1 MSRKQQQEGAAKRP
15 GSRGGAS
22 RGTLLL
28 VLGAVGLC
36 AALLLSYSLQAS
48 LPSSQQAPS
57 REQTQQEPASPA
69 RSRSSKPRRSQL
81 ARFNDESKTE
91 VIGNRTYYPS
101 FGLFP
106 KGCRWRPV
114 REHGKQDVEYVWW
127 DASIKDWVQQR
138 PSACAPPG
146 HAAPGPASWNFNRG
160 TPRTEVSCDNS
171 HCMYTNLYYNQGRWY
186 ALVDGG
192 AHVPTWRF
200 SRNQEIVTFHVE
212 DAWDFVDSVK

>member
-1 MSRKQQQEGAAKRP
+1 MSRKQQQEGAAKRR

-22 RGTLLL
+22 RGTLLF
-28 VLGAVGLC
+28 VLGVVGLC
-36 AALLLSYSLQAS
+36 AALLLSYSFQAS

-57 REQTQQEPASPA
+57 REQTQQEPASLA
-69 RSRSSKPRRSQL
+69 RSRSSKRRSQL

-192 AHVPTWRF
+192 THVPTWRF